1 MDSQDCTR
9 TRLLE
14 AAGEEFA
21 CKGFDATRVRA
32 ICERAGANVA
42 AVNYHFGDK
51 GQLYVEA
58 VLHAHRCGVDPSAG
72 ALDADRDPC
81 DQLRTF
87 VHDFLKHVLAI
98 NDPDDWR
105 HRLILRELLHPTAA
119 SDVLIHEVI
128 RPKFERLE
136 QIVGRFCP
144 DADERKRHA
153 LAFSIIGQCLHYR
166 MARSITE
173 RLIGRDAYGT
183 LDLDFLTEHITSFC
197 LAALGAPTH
206 PDHGSEAALDGAV
219 ASHCRALDEDG
230 NFLARSSGDGGPP
243 HRENQGIL

>member
-1 MDSQDCTR
+1 MDAQDSTR
-9 TRLLE
+9 IRLLE

-21 CKGFDATRVRA
+21 CKGFDAARVRT

-42 AVNYHFGDK
+42 AINYHFGDK

-72 ALDADRDPC
+72 DLDPQGDPS
-81 DQLRTF
+81 DQLRRF
-87 VHDFLKHVLAI
+87 VHDFLKHVLAM
-98 NDPDDWR
+98 NDPEDWR

-119 SDVLIHEVI
+119 SDVLIREVI
-128 RPKFERLE
+128 HPKFERIE
-136 QIVGRFCP
+136 QIVERFCP

-166 MARSITE
+166 MARPITE
-173 RLIGRDAYGT
+173 RLIGRDAYRA

-197 LAALGAPTH
+197 LAALSALPHGDPAGETTLNGAR
-206 PDHGSEAALDGAV
+206 
-219 ASHCRALDEDG
+219 ASR
-230 NFLARSSGDGGPP
+230 
-243 HRENQGIL
+243 

>member
-1 MDSQDCTR
+1 MDHQDSTR

-21 CKGFDATRVRA
+21 AKGFDAARVRT
-32 ICERAGANVA
+32 ICGRAGANVA

-58 VLHAHRCGVDPSAG
+58 VLHAHRCGIDSSAG
-72 ALDADRDPC
+72 ALGPDRDPC
-81 DQLRTF
+81 EQLRSF

-98 NDPDDWR
+98 NDLEDWR
-105 HRLILRELLHPTAA
+105 HRLILRELLHPTVA
-119 SDVLIHEVI
+119 SDVLIREVI

-166 MARSITE
+166 MARPITE
-173 RLIGRDAYGT
+173 RLIGREAYHT

-197 LAALGAPTH
+197 LAALGALPHLDLAGET
-206 PDHGSEAALDGAV
+206 ALDGAV
-219 ASHCRALDEDG
+219 AAH
-230 NFLARSSGDGGPP
+230 
-243 HRENQGIL
+243 

>member
-1 MDSQDCTR
+1 MMDNQDCTKL
-9 TRLLE
+9 RLLE

-21 CKGFDATRVRA
+21 GKGFDAARVRT

-51 GQLYVEA
+51 SQLYVEA

-72 ALDADRDPC
+72 DLGPDGDPC
-81 DQLRTF
+81 EQLRCF

-98 NDPDDWR
+98 NDPEDWQ

-119 SDVLIHEVI
+119 SDVLIRDVI

-136 QIVGRFCP
+136 RIVGRFCP

-166 MARSITE
+166 MARPITE
-173 RLIGRDAYGT
+173 RVIGREAYRT
-183 LDLDFLTEHITSFC
+183 LDLEFLTEHITSFC
-197 LAALGAPTH
+197 LAALGALPH
-206 PDHGSEAALDGAV
+206 LDHAGKTALNGAV
-219 ASHCRALDEDG
+219 ASH
-230 NFLARSSGDGGPP
+230 
-243 HRENQGIL
+243 

>member
-1 MDSQDCTR
+1 MDTQDSTKI
-9 TRLLE
+9 RLLE

-21 CKGFDATRVRA
+21 CKGFDAARVRT

-72 ALDADRDPC
+72 DLDPESDPS
-81 DQLRTF
+81 DQLRSF

-98 NDPDDWR
+98 NDPEDWR

-119 SDVLIHEVI
+119 SDVLIREVI

-136 QIVGRFCP
+136 QIIGRFCP

-166 MARSITE
+166 MARPITE
-173 RLIGRDAYGT
+173 RLVGREAYRM
-183 LDLDFLTEHITSFC
+183 LDLDFLSEHITSFC
-197 LAALGAPTH
+197 LAALGGLPHLDLAGET
-206 PDHGSEAALDGAV
+206 ALDGAV
-219 ASHCRALDEDG
+219 ASH
-230 NFLARSSGDGGPP
+230 
-243 HRENQGIL
+243 

>member
-1 MDSQDCTR
+1 MTDNQDSTKI
-9 TRLLE
+9 RLLE

-21 CKGFDATRVRA
+21 CKGFDAARVRT

-72 ALDADRDPC
+72 DLGPDSDPC
-81 DQLRTF
+81 EQLRCF

-98 NDPDDWR
+98 NDPEDWR
-105 HRLILRELLHPTAA
+105 HRLILRELLQPSAA
-119 SDVLIHEVI
+119 SDVLIREVI

-144 DADERKRHA
+144 GADERKRHA

-166 MARSITE
+166 MARPITE
-173 RLIGRDAYGT
+173 RLIGREAYRL

-197 LAALGAPTH
+197 RAALGALPHLDLAGET
-206 PDHGSEAALDGAV
+206 ALNGAV
-219 ASHCRALDEDG
+219 ASH
-230 NFLARSSGDGGPP
+230 
-243 HRENQGIL
+243 